1 MEKSN
6 LQDSKTEK
14 KKFNSKIKNLAKD
27 EIKSESK
34 EKPPNKSRSQSKEK
48 IRSRSRNK
56 SKSENETGKESLKK
70 DSSSLKK
77 YPDFPKDEKKTI
89 KIIHWNINGL
99 MHLLKTKELEELI
112 NNEDPDI
119 ICFNEIRISN
129 ELIKKMN
136 LNNLFSNKYKSYWY
150 CPIEKKGYSGTG
162 ILTKY
167 EPISVSY
174 GMNIEK
180 HDKEGRIITMEYDKF
195 YLICCYTPNSGQEL
209 KRLNY
214 RLNEWD
220 KDFFE
225 YINSLK
231 SKKDIILTGDLNVA
245 KENIDIFEPKG
256 HEKFA
261 GFTQVEKESFR
272 KFLKT
277 GYIDTFRKLHPNEK
291 KFSFFAIK
299 KGFNAKPYNKGWR
312 LDYFVINKDPKN
324 IVVKDSDMLDK
335 DKYNASDHIPLVFT
349 FSCKA

>member
-1 MEKSN
+1 MKKSN
-6 LQDSKTEK
+6 LQDAKTEK
-14 KKFNSKIKNLAKD
+14 KLPKSKVKKLK
-27 EIKSESK
+27 IKSESK
-34 EKPPNKSRSQSKEK
+34 EKPSNKSRSQSNKK
-48 IRSRSRNK
+48 SRSRSR
-56 SKSENETGKESLKK
+56 SKDKDEIVKESLSK

-77 YPDFPKDEKKTI
+77 YPDFPKDEKKII

-99 MHLLKTKELEELI
+99 MHLLGTKELDELI
-112 NNEDPDI
+112 KSEDPDF
-119 ICFNEIRISN
+119 ICFNEIKICN
-129 ELIKKMN
+129 ELIIKMN
-136 LNNLFSNKYKSYWY
+136 LNNLFSKQYKSYWY
-150 CPIEKKGYSGTG
+150 VPTEKKGYSGTA

-174 GMNIEK
+174 GMNIDK
-180 HDKEGRIITMEYDKF
+180 HDKEGRIITLEYDKF
-195 YLICCYTPNSGQEL
+195 YLICCYTPNSGQQL

-245 KENIDIFEPKG
+245 KENIDIFNPKG
-256 HEKFA
+256 HEKYA
-261 GFTQVEKESFR
+261 GFTQGEKESFR

-291 KFSFFAIK
+291 KYSFFAK
-299 KGFNAKPYNKGWR
+299 KKEFNAKPYNKGWR

-324 IVVKDSDMLDK
+324 IVIKDSDMLDK

-349 FSCKA
+349 FNCKV

>member
-1 MEKSN
+1 
-6 LQDSKTEK
+6 
-14 KKFNSKIKNLAKD
+14 
-27 EIKSESK
+27 
-34 EKPPNKSRSQSKEK
+34 
-48 IRSRSRNK
+48 
-56 SKSENETGKESLKK
+56 
-70 DSSSLKK
+70 
-77 YPDFPKDEKKTI
+77 
-89 KIIHWNINGL
+89 
-99 MHLLKTKELEELI
+99 
-112 NNEDPDI
+112 
-119 ICFNEIRISN
+119 
-129 ELIKKMN
+129 MN

-150 CPIEKKGYSGTG
+150 CPTEKKGYSGTG

-261 GFTQVEKESFR
+261 GFTQREKESFR

-277 GYIDTFRKLHPNEK
+277 GYIDTFRKLHPNEQ